1 MRLIPIQAGGLPT
14 AILRGGRIVWQACA
28 GGWCGRLVP
37 SLIHRLPVLS
47 RPASRMP
54 LGPHYRCADQDDAA
68 ASHSGTADSLGCGR
82 RDVRFIKPPDRPLRR
97 RQGGDA
103 SCVGDRPARFAELD
117 F

>member
-1 MRLIPIQAGGLPT
+1 MVWLAMR
-14 AILRGGRIVWQACA
+14 R
-28 GGWCGRLVP
+28 RLVRP
-37 SLIHRLPVLS
+37 IGSVANPPTLPVLS